1 MSEYKKRVTASS
13 KRREE
18 LGHPVIDGDG
28 HIIESR
34 FVLPDFLKKVGGPE
48 LVKKFEK
55 SISNARPLGAKSLFW
70 GGHTGTHTIDR
81 VTCMLP
87 RLYAQRLDE
96 AGVDFAT
103 LYPTYG
109 FRCQVMPD
117 DEVRQA
123 SCRALNM
130 MYAEMFKDVGHRMTP
145 AAVIPMHTPDE
156 AIEELE
162 FAVKELGFKAAMT
175 ANEVLRPDPE
185 VAKSAP
191 EYATATMHY
200 SPLALD
206 SEYDYDPFWAKCVE
220 LGVAPAGH
228 SINYSCTHASP
239 SNYVYNRIGV
249 FATFA
254 HACARALFLGGVT
267 KRYPTLNIGFL
278 EGGVWWAVSLYNDLI
293 EFFEKRNVDSLLD
306 HHDPAK
312 FDVELAQSLYRDFG
326 NEFLTEQR
334 FLDNV
339 SGFTNDGRKQPGV
352 DPDFIDDWKALDASS
367 CEDIRDLFIDSFYF
381 GCEADDA
388 MNYTAFNAKAN
399 KFGAKLKAMF
409 SSDLGHWDVVD
420 FGDVLDE
427 AYEQTE
433 KGLMTEEDFRDFVFV
448 NPARFVTEMN
458 PNYFKGTVVEDPVAK
473 LTGGSGKAPASAAE

>member
-1 MSEYKKRVTASS
+1 MSGYTKRSTESS
-13 KRREE
+13 KLRES
-18 LGHPVIDGDG
+18 LDHPVIDGDG

-34 FVLPDFLKKVGGPE
+34 FVLPDFLKQVGGPD
-48 LVKKFEK
+48 LVARFEK
-55 SISNARPLGAKSLFW
+55 SVAHARPEAAKSLFW
-70 GGHTGTHTIDR
+70 GSHSSHLTIDR
-81 VTCMLP
+81 VTTMLP

-123 SCRALNM
+123 ACRALNM
-130 MYAEMFKDVGHRMTP
+130 MYADMFKDVGDRMTP
-145 AAVIPMHTPDE
+145 AAVIPMHTPEE
-156 AIEELE
+156 AVEELE
-162 FAVKELGFKAAMT
+162 FAVNELGLKAAMT
-175 ANEVLRPDPE
+175 ANEVLRPNPK
-185 VAKSAP
+185 VAAEAP
-191 EYATATMHY
+191 QYADATRGY

-206 SEYDYDPFWAKCVE
+206 SPYDYDPFWAKCVE
-220 LGVAPAGH
+220 LKVTPAGH

-239 SNYVYNRIGV
+239 TNYVYNRIGI

-254 HACARALFLGGVT
+254 HAAARALFISGVT
-267 KRYPTLNIGFL
+267 KRFPELNIGFL

-293 EFFEKRNVDSLLD
+293 EFFEKRNVEALLD

-312 FDVELAQSLYRDFG
+312 FDVALTEQLYRDFG
-326 NEFLTEQR
+326 NEYLTPQR
-334 FLDNV
+334 FMENKDA
-339 SGFTNDGRKQPGV
+339 FTRDGRTSPGV
-352 DPDFIDDWKALDASS
+352 DPDFIDDWKALGAERA
-367 CEDIRDLFIDSFYF
+367 EDIRDLFIDNFYF

-420 FGDVLDE
+420 FGDVLAE
-427 AYEQTE
+427 AHEQTE
-433 KGLMTEEDFRDFVFV
+433 KGLMTEQDFQDFVFT
-448 NPARFVTEMN
+448 NPARFTTRTN
-458 PNYFKGTVVEDPVAK
+458 PDYFRGTVVEDAVDKFLGAK
-473 LTGGSGKAPASAAE
+473 SDAA

>member
-1 MSEYKKRVTASS
+1 MSEYKKRATESS
-13 KRREE
+13 KLREK

-34 FVLPDFLKKVGGPE
+34 FVFPDFLKKVGGPE

-55 SISNARPLGAKSLFW
+55 SVSNARPEGAKSLFW
-70 GGHTGTHTIDR
+70 GGHTGSQTIDR

-87 RLYAQRLDE
+87 QLYAQRLDE

-123 SCRALNM
+123 ACRALNM
-130 MYAEMFKDVGHRMTP
+130 MYAEMFADVGHRMTP
-145 AAVIPMHTPDE
+145 AAVIPMHTPKE
-156 AIEELE
+156 AVEELE
-162 FAVKELGFKAAMT
+162 YAVKELGFKAAMT
-175 ANEVLRPDPE
+175 ANEVLRPNAQ
-185 VAKSAP
+185 VAAEAP
-191 EYATATMHY
+191 EYAEATRGY
-200 SPLALD
+200 TSLGLD
-206 SEYDYDPFWAKCVE
+206 SPYNYDPFWAKCVE

-228 SINYSCTHASP
+228 SINYSCTHNSP
-239 SNYVYNRIGV
+239 SNYVFNRIGV

-254 HACARALFLGGVT
+254 HASVRALFLSGVT
-267 KRYPTLNIGFL
+267 KRFPELNIGFL

-312 FDVELAQSLYRDFG
+312 FDVDLAQKLYRDFG
-326 NEFLTEQR
+326 NEFLTEQS
-334 FLDNV
+334 FLENTD
-339 SGFTNDGRKQPGV
+339 SFTSDGRKQPGV
-352 DPDFIDDWKALDASS
+352 NPDFIDDWKALDAKSTK
-367 CEDIRDLFIDSFYF
+367 DIHDLFIDNFYF

-388 MNYTAFNAKAN
+388 MNYTAFNSKAN

-420 FGDVLDE
+420 FGDVLEE
-427 AYEQTE
+427 AHEQAE

-448 NPARFVTEMN
+448 NPARFVTRMN
-458 PNYFKGTVVEDPVAK
+458 PDYFKGTVVEDAVDKLMGAK
-473 LTGGSGKAPASAAE
+473 SDAA

>member
-1 MSEYKKRVTASS
+1 MSEYKKRQTDSS
-13 KRREE
+13 KRRET
-18 LGHPVIDGDG
+18 LDYPVIDGDG

-34 FVLPDFLKKVGGPE
+34 FVLPDFLKQVGGPD
-48 LVKKFEK
+48 LVKRFEK
-55 SISNARPLGAKSLFW
+55 SVNQARPLGAKSVFW
-70 GGHTGTHTIDR
+70 GGHTGTQTIDR

-87 RLYAQRLDE
+87 SLYAQRLDE

-109 FRCQVMPD
+109 FRVQVMPD

-123 SCRALNM
+123 ACRALNM
-130 MYAEMFKDVGHRMTP
+130 MYADMFKDVGHRMTP
-145 AAVIPMHTPDE
+145 AAVIPMHTPQE

-162 FAVKELGFKAAMT
+162 FAVKELGLKAMMS
-175 ANEVLRPDPE
+175 ANEVLRPDPT
-185 VAKSAP
+185 VAAEAP
-191 EYATATMHY
+191 EHALATMHY
-200 SPLALD
+200 TPLALD
-206 SEYDYDPFWAKCVE
+206 SPYDYDPFWAKCVE

-239 SNYVYNRIGV
+239 TNYVFNRIGV

-254 HACARALFLGGVT
+254 HACCRALFLSGVT
-267 KRYPTLNIGFL
+267 KRFPELNIGFL

-306 HHDPAK
+306 HHDPAR
-312 FDVELAQSLYRDFG
+312 FNVELAQTLYRDFG
-326 NEFLTEQR
+326 NEYLSEKR
-334 FLDNV
+334 FLENV
-339 SGFTNDGRKQPGV
+339 KGFTRDGRKEPGV
-352 DPDFIDDWKALDASS
+352 NPDFIDDWTALEAES
-367 CEDIRDLFIDSFYF
+367 CEDIRDLFIDNFYF

-388 MNYTAFNAKAN
+388 MNYTAFNTKAN

-420 FGDVLDE
+420 FGDVLAE

-433 KGLMTEEDFRDFVFV
+433 KGLMTDEDFRDFVFV
-448 NPARFVTEMN
+448 NPARFVTRMN
-458 PNYFKGTVVEDPVAK
+458 PDYFKGTVVEDAVDK
-473 LTGGSGKAPASAAE
+473 LMGTKSDAA